1 MISTNLPGAGER
13 QFVFLWREAWM
24 PARQWD
30 MQTKIDRSRFCPKA
44 YLFYEGHFDEAFSSK
59 HASPL
64 RTGWHVFAIS
74 LRDGNQVIELLSGEG
89 YREIPVAY
97 S

>member
-1 MISTNLPGAGER
+1 MMSTNLSGAGEC

-24 PARQWD
+24 PVRQWD
-30 MQTKIDRSRFCPKA
+30 IQTNINRSRFCPKA

-74 LRDGNQVIELLSGEG
+74 PD
-89 YREIPVAY
+89 
-97 S
+97 